1 MTRATDRDDDTDAT
15 LRRWV
20 WGTLGA
26 GVGLFWMLAGIPA
39 VCWLIQQGGQIVGRW
54 L

>member
-1 MTRATDRDDDTDAT
+1 MTRATDRDEAADAA

-20 WGTLGA
+20 LGTLGA
-26 GVGLFWMLAGIPA
+26 GVALFWMLVGIPA
-39 VCWLIQQGGQIVGRW
+39 VCWLIQQGGQIFGRW